1 MDVSQYLDIFID
13 ETNEHIQALSD
24 NIMALEQEPENK
36 DTINEIFRA
45 AHSLKGMA
53 GTMGF
58 KRMQHLTHDMENVF
72 SEVRNDAVKVDS
84 NLIDIL
90 FKCLDAVE
98 GYLETVKATSD
109 EGTEDNAALIKMLND
124 VLDGNSGGSSDDAA
138 EEAPAAAEASAPAPS
153 ADDAAGSEDPNGT
166 NHFLAL
172 KLDDEGLGKLRSAVE
187 DDGLKLYGMT
197 VHIQKECLLKAA
209 RAFLVFKALE
219 DYGEILIYDPSSQDI
234 EDEKFDLGFSV
245 IFASESEDIE
255 AIKTSVLAVSEIE
268 QVDLLPV
275 TVEQYEKAA
284 EAESEAA
291 PAPAAEAAEPEA
303 VAAPA
308 PATAPAPAAESASTP
323 AAKKA
328 ANKPVTTRTVRVDLE
343 KLDALM
349 NQVSEL
355 IIAKNSLVSI
365 SSSSENSSG
374 GLDTQ
379 SWQSQIE
386 YLERITTNLHESV
399 MKVRMVPIES
409 TVNKFPRMIRDLS
422 RKLGKPMNLV
432 MTGEETELDRTV
444 VDQLGDPLQ
453 HLLRN
458 SADHGI
464 ESPEERR
471 AAGKPEEG
479 TIFLNAFQ
487 EGNNVIIQVGDDGG
501 GINTE
506 KVKAKAIER
515 GMVTP
520 EEADNLS
527 QKEIIDFLFM
537 PSFSMAKTI
546 TDISGRGVGLDVVK
560 SNIEALGGN
569 VEVKST
575 LGSGSTFT
583 VRLPLTLAIIQA
595 LMVEIRDEK
604 YAIALGSI
612 QIIEDISIEDIKYV
626 EAKEVVHLRGSVIPI
641 IRLDQ
646 LLDFEPLDSE
656 PSNLTVV
663 VVKKGDL
670 QAGLVVDN
678 LIGQQEIVIKSLGKV
693 IDNNKL
699 ISGATILGDGEVA
712 MILDVNALM

>member
-13 ETNEHIQALSD
+13 ETNEHIQSLSD

-72 SEVRNDAVKVDS
+72 SEVRNDTIKVNS

-90 FKCLDAVE
+90 FQCLDAIE
-98 GYLETVKATSD
+98 GYLDTVKNTSD
-109 EGTEDNAALIKMLND
+109 EGTEDNEVLIKQLND
-124 VLDGNSGGSSDDAA
+124 YLNGASGGSDAA
-138 EEAPAAAEASAPAPS
+138 APAAEGEAPAAEDASEEAAAPAAEAS
-153 ADDAAGSEDPNGT
+153 GEEYKT
-166 NHFLAL
+166 L
-172 KLDDEGLGKLRSAVE
+172 KLDDTEKTKIREAQESGLN
-187 DDGLKLYGMT
+187 LYGFT
-197 VHIQKECLLKAA
+197 LHIHPECLLKAA

-219 DYGEILIYDPSSQDI
+219 DYGEILIYNPSSQEI
-234 EDEKFDLGFSV
+234 EDEKFEFTFSCIVGCSGDDLD
-245 IFASESEDIE
+245 AMKE
-255 AIKTSVLAVSEIE
+255 AVSAVSEIE
-268 QVDLLPV
+268 KVECGKV
-275 TVEQYEKAA
+275 TYEIYEKGAEAAPAEAPAEAAPAEAPAA
-284 EAESEAA
+284 EAAPAA
-291 PAPAAEAAEPEA
+291 PAPAA
-303 VAAPA
+303 AAPA
-308 PATAPAPAAESASTP
+308 PAPAKKEAPAAAN
-323 AAKKA
+323 KKA
-328 ANKPVTTRTVRVDLE
+328 ANKPVTARTVRVDIE
-343 KLDALM
+343 KLDDLM

-355 IIAKNSLVSI
+355 IIAKNSIVSI
-365 SSSSENSSG
+365 SSTESKTS
-374 GLDTQ
+374 DTDQ
-379 SWQSQIE
+379 TFREQVE
-386 YLERITTNLHESV
+386 YLERITTSLHESV

-422 RKLGKPMNLV
+422 RKLNKPMDLV

-444 VDQLGDPLQ
+444 VDQIGDPLQ

-464 ESPEERR
+464 EDPETRR
-471 AAGKPEEG
+471 AAGKPEQG

-506 KVKAKAIER
+506 AVLNKAIER
-515 GMVTP
+515 GLVSP

-527 QKEIIDFLFM
+527 QKEIIDFLFN
-537 PSFSMAKTI
+537 PGFSMAKTI

-560 SNIEALGGN
+560 SNIQALGGD
-569 VEVKST
+569 VEVKSE
-575 LGSGSTFT
+575 LGQGSTFT

-595 LMVEIRDEK
+595 LMVEVRDEK

-612 QIIEDISIEDIKYV
+612 MTIEDIPTSDIKYV
-626 EAKEVVHLRGSVIPI
+626 QAKEVIHLRGLVIPL
-641 IRLDQ
+641 IRLGE
-646 LLDFEPLDSE
+646 LLDFEPVEEE
-656 PSNLTVV
+656 PDTLIVV
-663 VVKKGDL
+663 IVKKGDNY
-670 QAGLVVDN
+670 AGLVVDN

-693 IDNNKL
+693 IENNKI

-712 MILDVNALM
+712 MILDANALI